1 MKYMKQFAII
11 LAVTCVGEI
20 LKYFVPLPIPAS
32 IYGLVLMLILLVTGL
47 VKLDDVNEAA
57 TFLIEIMP
65 MMFIPAGVGLMT
77 AWSTLQPVLLPVLF
91 ITFATTVL
99 VMLVTG
105 KVTDALTAGQRIPDE
120 HLAAAEKEL
129 ARIEKEEILLN
140 AEIAEAKKNAAN
152 EENNGGEAEG

>member
-1 MKYMKQFAII
+1 MKYMKQFSII

-20 LKYFVPLPIPAS
+20 LKYFIPLPIPAS
-32 IYGLVLMLILLVTGL
+32 IYGLVLMLVLLISGL
-47 VKLDDVNEAA
+47 VKLEDVNDVA

-77 AWSTLQPVLLPVLF
+77 AWSKLQPVLLPVLF

-105 KVTDALTAGQRIPDE
+105 KVTDALTAGQQVVDE
-120 HLAAAEKEL
+120 QLEAAEKEL
-129 ARIEKEEILLN
+129 TRIEKEEVRLKD
-140 AEIAEAKKNAAN
+140 EIAAVKKK
-152 EENNGGEAEG
+152 EQDQNNGREDRR

>member
-1 MKYMKQFAII
+1 MKYMKQFSIL

-20 LKYFVPLPIPAS
+20 LKYFIPLPIPAS
-32 IYGLVLMLILLVTGL
+32 IYGLVLMLVLLISGL
-47 VKLDDVNEAA
+47 VKLEDVNDVA

-77 AWSTLQPVLLPVLF
+77 AWSKLQPVLLPVLF

-105 KVTDALTAGQRIPDE
+105 KVTDALTAGQQVVDE
-120 HLAAAEKEL
+120 QLEAAEKEL
-129 ARIEKEEILLN
+129 ARIEKEEVRLKD
-140 AEIAEAKKNAAN
+140 EIASAKKT
-152 EENNGGEAEG
+152 EQEQNNGREDRR